1 MHKRTLP
8 YVLISLFVSGCGGS
22 FVMERVN
29 IEDGM
34 VVGDEQVIVDGNG
47 QVIRDSEDGYV
58 PQGRYLKAYEYDDN
72 LGPNAPGYIE

>member
-1 MHKRTLP
+1 MHKHTLS
-8 YVLISLFVSGCGGS
+8 YILISLLISGCGGP

-47 QVIRDSEDGYV
+47 QVISDSEDGYV
-58 PQGRYLKAYEYDDN
+58 PQDRYLKAYEYGDN